1 MNQWKEI
8 CRILNGILFSPC
20 QIGKNRLIDCYVTFF
35 IFIKIHRLTFI
46 LRGTAFENL
55 ILIANTS
62 SCDPISI
69 SFFIDSYET
78 FRRNESAQV
87 DNPSSKLS
95 VSFLPRRNGAS
106 GGCEQ
111 RRRPPPPLRIPV
123 TGSKRKTRL
132 ANRSRALSNERNEP
146 VITRWTCNT
155 SGNLSFLPRT
165 WTCLESREENKKKK
179 HFDLLYFHGL
189 KTPRC

>member
-1 MNQWKEI
+1 MIGFGRIQRSDKSMERNLSNFKQNIVFTLSDRKE
-8 CRILNGILFSPC
+8 RID
-20 QIGKNRLIDCYVTFF
+20 RLLLVLFF
-35 IFIKIHRLTFI
+35 IFIKIHIAGERLSYK
-46 LRGTAFENL
+46 GQCAFENL

-62 SCDPISI
+62 SCEPISI

-106 GGCEQ
+106 GGCEE
-111 RRRPPPPLRIPV
+111 RRRPSRIPV

-165 WTCLESREENKKKK
+165 
-179 HFDLLYFHGL
+179 
-189 KTPRC
+189 